1 MTMMMRT
8 NAQVTEKLTK
18 TKKIRLV
25 THDTESEEVDPWDKL
40 RKVVINDLN
49 SAWEKQVE
57 ENLRQGLL
65 KDYAQAQ
72 ARSNLLLPVY
82 RKKLRHLYLHYLRW
96 YHNLLSIS

>member
-8 NAQVTEKLTK
+8 NAQVTKKLTK
-18 TKKIRLV
+18 TKEIRLV

-72 ARSNLLLPVY
+72 ASNLLLPVY
-82 RKKLRHLYLHYLRW
+82 REKLRHLYLHYLRW